1 MPKEFVIECRYEFR
15 SREGIKWTEWF
26 VCDIRHI
33 AEADIKDAMKALK
46 ESSKNTDK
54 VTKLKHEYRELDAD
68 EYERRYQN
76 FLKDVEEKKKDFA
89 TIKKMKK
96 TWQASS
102 RKERKK
108 LAEMTNDEKVEYLAR
123 KRKENS

>member
-1 MPKEFVIECRYEFR
+1 MSKEFVIECRYEFR
-15 SREGIKWTEWF
+15 SREGVKWTEWF
-26 VCDIRHI
+26 VCDTQHI
-33 AEADIKDAMKALK
+33 PENELKDALKALK

-96 TWQASS
+96 PWQSKAA
-102 RKERKK
+102 KERKK
-108 LAEMTNDEKVEYLAR
+108 LREMSNDEKVEYLAR